1 MEIIKLTTTE
11 STNSYLKALLK
22 DTTPKNFTTIVTEK
36 QTKGRGQQ
44 ESDWLSEP
52 NKNLTFSVFISH
64 ENLKII
70 HQKSLNFAISLAI
83 YDVLFTKNISK
94 IAIKWP
100 NDIVSANRKICGI
113 LLENT
118 FKGDHIKNSVIGIGL
133 NVNQEN
139 FPKTL
144 TNVTSLKLETL
155 IEYDLDDLLKDLLM
169 EIEKKIHDL
178 ATQKFDLLE
187 KKYMT
192 ALYKKDTP
200 SMFKSSSNEIFMGMI
215 TGISTNGK
223 IQIQLEDESIREFG
237 IKEISFL

>member
-1 MEIIKLTTTE
+1 MNL
-11 STNSYLKALLK
+11 NLLI
-22 DTTPKNFTTIVTEK
+22 NI
-36 QTKGRGQQ
+36 
-44 ESDWLSEP
+44 
-52 NKNLTFSVFISH
+52 
-64 ENLKII
+64 LKII

-113 LLENT
+113 LVENT

-187 KKYMT
+187 KKYMN

-200 SMFKSSSNEIFMGMI
+200 SMFKSSSNKIFMGMI

-223 IQIQLEDESIREFG
+223 IQIQLEDESMREFG

>member
-1 MEIIKLTTTE
+1 MEIIKLTTAE
-11 STNSYLKALLK
+11 STNSFLKALLK
-22 DTTPKNFTTIVTEK
+22 DTTPKNFTTVVAKK

-44 ESDWLSEP
+44 ESNWLSEP

-64 ENLKII
+64 KNLKII
-70 HQKSLNFAISLAI
+70 HQKNLNFAISLAI

-100 NDIVSANRKICGI
+100 NDILSANKKICGI
-113 LLENT
+113 LIENI
-118 FKGDHIKNSVIGIGL
+118 FKGDHIKNSVVGIGL

-144 TNVTSLKLETL
+144 KNVTSLKLETL

-169 EIEKKIHDL
+169 EIEKKIHEL
-178 ATQKFDLLE
+178 ATQKFELLE

-192 ALYKKDTP
+192 VLYRKETP
-200 SMFKSSSNEIFMGMI
+200 SMFKNSSNEIFMGMI
-215 TGISTNGK
+215 TGISTNGR

>member
-1 MEIIKLTTTE
+1 M
-11 STNSYLKALLK
+11 
-22 DTTPKNFTTIVTEK
+22 
-36 QTKGRGQQ
+36 
-44 ESDWLSEP
+44 
-52 NKNLTFSVFISH
+52 
-64 ENLKII
+64 
-70 HQKSLNFAISLAI
+70 
-83 YDVLFTKNISK
+83 
-94 IAIKWP
+94 
-100 NDIVSANRKICGI
+100 
-113 LLENT
+113 
-118 FKGDHIKNSVIGIGL
+118 
-133 NVNQEN
+133 NQEN
-139 FPKTL
+139 FPKSL
-144 TNVTSLKLETL
+144 TKVTSLKLETL

-237 IKEISFL
+237 IKEISYL